1 MSGISNVS
9 SNQHSLS
16 NSSTTYQQS
25 LQQFSQALQSGN
37 LSAAQS
43 DFATLQQAFSQ
54 PASTISS
61 SSTSNPSSASN
72 PVAQAFNRLASDL
85 QSGNLSA
92 AQKDYT
98 GAQQG
103 LRSQSGP
110 SKGHFHHHNSLQ
122 SGSVDSSDQ
131 DSLLQEL
138 SQIGQSIASGSLAAA
153 QQAYSAAQ
161 LQPALSFNGAP
172 PSQSGSPGTLL
183 SNLELQAESSLSA
196 SPFSLV
202 A

>member
-1 MSGISNVS
+1 MSGISNIN
-9 SNQHSLS
+9 SNQHPLS
-16 NSSTTYQQS
+16 NSSTAYQQS

-37 LSAAQS
+37 ISAAQS

-54 PASTISS
+54 PASTIASSPTSNS
-61 SSTSNPSSASN
+61 SSTSS
-72 PVAQAFNRLASDL
+72 PVAQAFNQLASDL

-98 GAQQG
+98 TAQQD
-103 LRSQSGP
+103 LRIQGGP
-110 SKGHFHHHNSLQ
+110 SKGHFHHHNSLK
-122 SGSVDSSDQ
+122 SEGADSSNQ
-131 DSLLQEL
+131 NSLLQDL
-138 SQIGQSIASGSLAAA
+138 SQIGQSIVSGSIAAA
-153 QQAYSAAQ
+153 QQAYSAMQ
-161 LQPALSFNGAP
+161 IQPALSFNGAP